1 MAETVNEPD
10 LFEESDFADD
20 QTTNESSPAV
30 EETTEQPTSQTE
42 ATDSKVDSTNNA
54 NESQT
59 GDEIDAFLA
68 KKGISKDDPDAL
80 RKVADMYR
88 NVEKDYGKKSQEKAQ
103 LERQLE
109 QMNAQTAQ
117 PSTSNDPMERIQA
130 LERQLNAD
138 RQLAAAKEWKAAKN
152 LSPETEEKMIDFLQ
166 QPLVSNGV
174 PQTDN
179 EGNPLTKFFLVQA
192 GALSLDDVFNAVG
205 GDSLKADAIKQ
216 ELKTAVANEIA
227 ANQTAKSNDGLS
239 TNSTQFAQPKEA
251 DDEFVDGLLES
262 QIQHYLKPNSVFDY

>member
-30 EETTEQPTSQTE
+30 EETTEQPTSQEE
-42 ATDSKVDSTNNA
+42 AKDSMDDSANA
-54 NESQT
+54 NEPKT
-59 GDEIDAFLA
+59 GDEIEEFLA
-68 KKGISKDDPDAL
+68 KKGIKLDDPDAL

-88 NVEKDYGKKSQEKAQ
+88 NVEKDYGRKSQEKAK

-109 QMNAQTAQ
+109 ELNAKSMPNT
-117 PSTSNDPMERIQA
+117 PSADPMERIQA
-130 LERQLNAD
+130 LEQQINAD
-138 RQLAAAKEWKAAKN
+138 RQIAAAKEWKAAKN
-152 LSPETEEKMIDFLQ
+152 LSPEVEEKMVDFLS

-179 EGNPLTKFFLVQA
+179 QGNPLTKYFLVQA

-205 GDSLKADAIKQ
+205 GDSLKADAIKE
-216 ELKTAVANEIA
+216 ELKAAVANEIA
-227 ANQTAKSNDGLS
+227 AKQNAKSPTALATD
-239 TNSTQFAQPKEA
+239 STQFAQPKEA
-251 DDEFVDGLLES
+251 DDDFVAGL
-262 QIQHYLKPNSVFDY
+262 FGD

>member
-1 MAETVNEPD
+1 MEETVNEPA

-20 QTTNESSPAV
+20 QTPNETSPAV
-30 EETTEQPTSQTE
+30 EETNEQPTSQEE
-42 ATDSKVDSTNNA
+42 AKDSTEDSTKENA

-59 GDEIDAFLA
+59 GDEIEEFLA
-68 KKGISKDDPDAL
+68 KKGIKLDDPEAL

-103 LERQLE
+103 LERQIE
-109 QMNAQTAQ
+109 QMNAQASAQ
-117 PSTSNDPMERIQA
+117 AATSNDPMERIHN
-130 LERQLNAD
+130 LEQQLAAD
-138 RQLAAAKEWKAAKN
+138 RQLQATKEWKAAKN
-152 LSPETEEKMIDFLQ
+152 LSPEVEEKMVNFLK

-179 EGNPLTKFFLVQA
+179 QGNPLSKYFLIQA
-192 GALSLDDVFNAVG
+192 GALTLDDVFNAVG
-205 GDSLKADAIKQ
+205 GDSLKADAIKE

-227 ANQTAKSNDGLS
+227 AKQVAKSPSSLA

-251 DDEFVDGLLES
+251 DDDFVAGL
-262 QIQHYLKPNSVFDY
+262 FDN